1 MKCKF
6 VYFCKPIEIQ
16 LNIVHV
22 FVQWHLENRITLLHM
37 GNKKT
42 IKSLIIKLLC
52 KINIIIT

>member
-16 LNIVHV
+16 LNIVHI
-22 FVQWHLENRITLLHM
+22 FIVQWHIENRITLLHM

-42 IKSLIIKLLC
+42 INL
-52 KINIIIT
+52 